1 MNKLFVMIFS
11 LCSLPAMSQT
21 IECQIMKEQIL
32 SEIRQQQSQRAQSQ
46 IQQNQGTL
54 LNPSMNNIYG
64 LAEQRGKMI
73 GGGIAAVGNALAGQ
87 PVTLQDRID
96 VYKQKCE

>member
-1 MNKLFVMIFS
+1 MKKIFLTIS
-11 LCSLPAMSQT
+11 VVICSPAMSQT

-32 SEIRQQQSQRAQSQ
+32 SEVRQQQSQQFQPQ

-64 LAEQRGKMI
+64 LAEQQGRLI
-73 GGGIAAVGNALAGQ
+73 GGGVAALGNALTGQ
-87 PVTLQDRID
+87 PATLQDRINL
-96 VYKQKCE
+96 YKQKCE